1 MSNDVN
7 FDESVK
13 TLKKTIPLM
22 MKYSVPVNP
31 TNYTLWYTY
40 ASNEIPNLNRELDA
54 AVKLYNTCPKF
65 RAEQLY
71 SKHIKNT
78 SVDEVQDFQKNIDVV
93 ISNVGESI
101 GSTQNNAKH
110 FEDAMTLAHNE
121 LEELDAIKTPMSAN
135 EISGF
140 VGDLLTKSLSMRD
153 NAKNLGDSLNQA
165 QQEIKSLRMELAN
178 SQQDALYDAL
188 TGLLNR
194 RAFEQEIDGLLS
206 LPDASA
212 CLIIADID
220 KFKIFND
227 THGHPLGDQVLKAVG
242 KRLSISCS
250 NGALAFRYGGEEF
263 AILIP
268 KSTLYLAHDM
278 AEKIR
283 LSIERLVIKDRKSGE
298 TVANITCSFGVATLI
313 KGKDAVDTINLAD
326 ERLYRAKQRGR
337 NQVISID

>member
-1 MSNDVN
+1 VN

-31 TNYTLWYTY
+31 TNYALWYTY
-40 ASNEIPNLNRELDA
+40 ASNEIPNLNRELDS

-71 SKHIKNT
+71 SKHIKNDNID
-78 SVDEVQDFQKNIDVV
+78 VVQDFQKNIDEVV
-93 ISNVGESI
+93 SKVGESI
-101 GSTQNNAKH
+101 GSTQNNAKN

-121 LEELDAIKTPMSAN
+121 LEELDSIKTPMSPN
-135 EISGF
+135 DVSGF
-140 VGDLLTKSLSMRD
+140 VGDLLSKSLTMRD
-153 NAKNLGDSLNQA
+153 NAKNLGASLNQA
-165 QQEIKSLRMELAN
+165 QEEIKSLRMELAN

-220 KFKIFND
+220 NFKIFND
-227 THGHPLGDQVLKAVG
+227 THGHTLGDQVLKAVG
-242 KRLSISCS
+242 KRLSISSS

-268 KSTLYLAHDM
+268 KSTLHLAHDM
-278 AEKIR
+278 AEKVR

-313 KGKDAVDTINLAD
+313 KGKDAIETINLAD
-326 ERLYRAKQRGR
+326 ERLYSAKQQGR
-337 NQVISID
+337 NQVVSVS

>member
-71 SKHIKNT
+71 SKHINNT

-165 QQEIKSLRMELAN
+165 QEEIKSLRMELAN

-298 TVANITCSFGVATLI
+298 TVANITCSFGVAPLI

>member
-1 MSNDVN
+1 MPNNMN

-31 TNYTLWYTY
+31 TNYALWYTY
-40 ASNEIPNLNRELDA
+40 ASNAVPTLNRELDA
-54 AVKLYNTCPKF
+54 AIKLYNTCPKF

-71 SKHIKNT
+71 TKHIKI
-78 SVDEVQDFQKNIDVV
+78 DAIDQAKDLQKSIDSM
-93 ISNVGESI
+93 IGKVGETI
-101 GSTQNNAKH
+101 GNTQTNAKS
-110 FEDAMTLAHNE
+110 FEEAMTLCHSE
-121 LEELDAIKTPMSAN
+121 LEELDSIKTPITSD

-140 VGDLLTKSLSMRD
+140 VGDLLSKSMTMRD
-153 NAKNLGDSLNQA
+153 NAKSLGVSLNKA

-178 SQQDALYDAL
+178 SQQDALYDSL

-194 RAFEQEIDGLLS
+194 RSFEQEVDGLLA
-206 LPDASA
+206 LPDAKA

-227 THGHPLGDQVLKAVG
+227 THGHSLGDQVLKAVG
-242 KRLSISCS
+242 KRLAISCS

-263 AILIP
+263 AILLP
-268 KSTLYLAHDM
+268 KSSIARAHEM

-283 LSIERLVIKDRKSGE
+283 LSIERLAIKDRKSGE
-298 TVANITCSFGVATLI
+298 TVANITCSFGVAPLLR
-313 KGKDAVDTINLAD
+313 GKEAIDSINLAD
-326 ERLYRAKQRGR
+326 ERLYNAKQQGR
-337 NQVISID
+337 NKVVSVD

>member
-1 MSNDVN
+1 MTDNVK

-31 TNYTLWYTY
+31 TNYALWYTY
-40 ASNEIPNLNRELDA
+40 ASNEVPILNRELDSA
-54 AVKLYNTCPKF
+54 LKLYNTCPKF

-71 SKHIKNT
+71 AKHVKNDAVDQAKDLQKSIETMMSK
-78 SVDEVQDFQKNIDVV
+78 
-93 ISNVGESI
+93 VGDSI
-101 GSTQNNAKH
+101 GRTQDNAKN
-110 FEDAMTLAHNE
+110 FEKAMTLCHDDLA
-121 LEELDAIKTPMSAN
+121 ELDNIKTPITQD

-140 VGDLLTKSLSMRD
+140 VGDLLSKSLAMRN
-153 NAKNLGDSLNQA
+153 NAKSLGASLDKA
-165 QQEIKSLRMELAN
+165 QEEIKSLRMELAN

-194 RAFEQEIDGLLS
+194 RAFEQEIDGLLE
-206 LPDASA
+206 LPSVSA

-220 KFKIFND
+220 HFKAFND

-242 KRLSISCS
+242 KRLAISCS

-263 AILIP
+263 AVLLP
-268 KSTLYLAHDM
+268 KSTVERAHDM

-283 LSIERLVIKDRKSGE
+283 ISIERLVIKDRKSGD
-298 TVANITCSFGVATLI
+298 TVANITCSFGVAPLLT
-313 KGKDAVDTINLAD
+313 GKDAIESINLAD
-326 ERLYRAKQRGR
+326 ERLYNAKQQGR
-337 NQVISID
+337 NQVVSTA